1 MPRSARARAHQR
13 LCATTPVSRRAERRH
28 HESSKTERKERK
40 GEKEKRGEE
49 GREAER
55 RLLVA
60 GGWPVFQRELA
71 GAAGRRRSSGGAEQD
86 GEEKAE
92 GEKRRAEQERG
103 EGSGIWGFLLGHP
116 LEGQGMGAVA
126 FVTVRYLNGEMG
138 IRFASRCWSQSYATF
153 FYIFFVIIVVQAM
166 CNLVIVWP

>member
-1 MPRSARARAHQR
+1 MDGCICSFLRPSA
-13 LCATTPVSRRAERRH
+13 VN
-28 HESSKTERKERK
+28 ESSKTERKERK

-92 GEKRRAEQERG
+92 GEKKKSRAGERRGQRDLGLPARSSVG
-103 EGSGIWGFLLGHP
+103 GSRNGC
-116 LEGQGMGAVA
+116 VA
-126 FVTVRYLNGEMG
+126 FVTVRYLN
-138 IRFASRCWSQSYATF
+138 R
-153 FYIFFVIIVVQAM
+153 
-166 CNLVIVWP
+166 